1 MKVKLFQVDAF
12 TDHVFGGNPAAVC
25 LLDSWLSDTMM
36 QLIAAENNLSET
48 AFVVRTEDDYEIRW
62 FTPEIEI
69 DLCGHATLASAH
81 VIFNHT
87 NYGKNTVTF
96 RYKAG
101 ILKVHNRLP
110 LLTMDFPAV
119 SGKPITVSAQ
129 LTNALGKKPIEAF
142 LGRDI
147 LALFNSEDD
156 VAQLAP
162 DFIKLSKM
170 NCMGIIATA
179 PGKNVDFV
187 SRFFAPKAGINED
200 PVTGSAHC
208 MLIPYWA
215 GRTGKNNLE
224 AWQISRRQGKLTCA
238 LKGDRVEISGNSIT
252 YLTGEIDV

>member
-1 MKVKLFQVDAF
+1 MKIKLFQVDAF
-12 TDHVFGGNPAAVC
+12 TDHVFGGNPAAIC

-36 QLIAAENNLSET
+36 QQIAAENNLSET
-48 AFVVRTEDDYEIRW
+48 AFVVQMKDDFEIRW

-87 NYGKNTVTF
+87 TYGKDTISF
-96 RYKAG
+96 QYKTG
-101 ILKVHNRLP
+101 ILTVHNRQP
-110 LLTMDFPAV
+110 LLTMDFPSIRAKPIAV
-119 SGKPITVSAQ
+119 SKQV
-129 LTNALGKKPIEAF
+129 TNALGKKPSEAF
-142 LGRDI
+142 QARDI
-147 LALFNSEDD
+147 LALFDTEDD

-162 DFIKLSKM
+162 DFAKLSKI
-170 NCMGIIATA
+170 NCIGIIATA

-215 GRTGKNNLE
+215 DKIGKINLE
-224 AWQISRRQGKLTCA
+224 ALQISKRQGELTCT
-238 LKGDRVEISGNSIT
+238 LKGDRVEISGNAVT
-252 YLTGEIDV
+252 YMTGEIDV

>member
-36 QLIAAENNLSET
+36 QHIASENNLSET
-48 AFVVRTEDDYEIRW
+48 AFIVRSKEDFEIRW
-62 FTPEIEI
+62 FTPELEI

-87 NYGKNTVTF
+87 TYSKNTIRF

-101 ILKVHNRLP
+101 ILTVINRTP
-110 LLTMDFPAV
+110 LLTMDFPAI
-119 SGKPITVSAQ
+119 SGKPIVVSKQ
-129 LTNALGKKPIEAF
+129 LTNALGKKPKEAF
-142 LGRDI
+142 QARDI
-147 LALFNSEDD
+147 LALFDAEDD
-156 VAQLAP
+156 VAQLSP
-162 DFIKLSKM
+162 DFAKLSKI

-215 GRTGKNNLE
+215 AKTGKINLE
-224 AWQISRRQGKLTCA
+224 ALQISKRMGKLTCA
-238 LKGDRVEISGNSIT
+238 MKGDRVDISGNAVT
-252 YLTGEIDV
+252 YMTGEIDV

>member
-1 MKVKLFQVDAF
+1 MKIKLFQVDAF

-25 LLDSWLSDTMM
+25 LLDYWLSDNLM
-36 QLIAAENNLSET
+36 QQIAAENNLSET
-48 AFVVRTEDDYEIRW
+48 AFVVQKTNDFEIRW
-62 FTPEIEI
+62 FTPELEI

-87 NYGKNTVTF
+87 TYGKNTIAF
-96 RYKAG
+96 YYKAG
-101 ILKVHNRLP
+101 LLTVHKKPP
-110 LLTMDFPAV
+110 LLAMDFPAI
-119 SGKPITVSAQ
+119 SGKPIAVSKQ

-142 LGRDI
+142 LARDI
-147 LALFNSEDD
+147 LALFDSEEEI
-156 VAQLAP
+156 AQLAP
-162 DFIKLSKM
+162 DFDKLSKLD
-170 NCMGIIATA
+170 CMGIIATA

-215 GRTGKNNLE
+215 NQTGKSSLK
-224 AWQISRRQGKLTCA
+224 ALQISKRQGDLTCT
-238 LKGDRVEISGNSIT
+238 LKGDRVEISGKAIT